1 MSTIIKKINKTKF
14 LFFAK
19 YIAIFLLLVL
29 IINFMQITYSKYSS
43 SAEGKAAANIAFF
56 IVDVGTYEN
65 SISLSNL
72 EPSDQD
78 YIYTFN
84 VNNFKNNKRTN
95 VNLEYTIEFLT
106 TTNLPLTYR
115 IYRGDSTDNLIT
127 SSEFIQD
134 GDMYFNKLNTDIA
147 GTFTYEQNQTETFT
161 LVVNFPKTYNDK
173 PDEYQSLIDS
183 FIIKINAK
191 QII

>member
-1 MSTIIKKINKTKF
+1 
-14 LFFAK
+14 
-19 YIAIFLLLVL
+19 
-29 IINFMQITYSKYSS
+29 MQITYSKYSS